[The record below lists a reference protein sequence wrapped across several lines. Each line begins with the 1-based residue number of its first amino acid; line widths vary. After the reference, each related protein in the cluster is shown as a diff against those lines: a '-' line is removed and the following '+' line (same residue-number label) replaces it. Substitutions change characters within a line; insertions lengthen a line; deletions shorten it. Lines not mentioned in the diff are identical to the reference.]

1 MELLLIQKIFVYY
14 VQISSLAV
22 ENQILVV
29 KLQQNKHPSVAS
41 GHYSAEDSKGFSFAK
56 HDLTDVTRARETK
69 EEATELLATGFE
81 VSVPVYVYT
90 S

>member
-1 MELLLIQKIFVYY
+1 MIFLYY

-41 GHYSAEDSKGFSFAK
+41 GHYSGENSKGFSFSK
-56 HDLTDVTRARETK
+56 HDLTAVTCARETK
-69 EEATELLATGFE
+69 EEVTVLLATGSE